1 MGAKRGSGPR
11 RRVGGLIV
19 VSVVA
24 VAAVALV
31 LWVVLGDNKTELL
44 APPVDTTPQLSPE
57 ALAVQFDAAVVV
69 TAPAEDAFVASQAA
83 ASAACS
89 CAAGEQDPQM
99 FAHDAQGMLPSLQ
112 QQEQM
117 LVDLIPAAAADI
129 AEHMQ
134 VVLDLN
140 RRLQSD
146 LTQLQEHSGD
156 TDTGKLTKARID
168 LLNHL
173 VARNAAIQVVQND
186 LGSGSEGQPT
196 TPGSP
201 DSSTP

>member
-1 MGAKRGSGPR
+1 
-11 RRVGGLIV
+11 
-19 VSVVA
+19 
-24 VAAVALV
+24 
-31 LWVVLGDNKTELL
+31 
-44 APPVDTTPQLSPE
+44 
-57 ALAVQFDAAVVV
+57 
-69 TAPAEDAFVASQAA
+69 
-83 ASAACS
+83 
-89 CAAGEQDPQM
+89 
-99 FAHDAQGMLPSLQ
+99 MLPSLQ

-173 VARNAAIQVVQND
+173 VARTAAIQVVQND